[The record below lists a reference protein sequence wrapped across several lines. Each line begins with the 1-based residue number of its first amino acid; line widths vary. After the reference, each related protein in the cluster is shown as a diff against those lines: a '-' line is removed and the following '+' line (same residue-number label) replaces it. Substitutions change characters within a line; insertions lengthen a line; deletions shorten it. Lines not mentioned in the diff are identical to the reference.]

1 MEVKENTIEPKGVEV
16 KGRQS
21 KKVNKNNEDKSKKE
35 IKKYK
40 EFQVDYLR
48 LFEEKVNQDGE
59 IISNNPIDISK
70 VLEKCKKDN
79 VEKRIRQHKG
89 DIIRLQNIEKL
100 TMLSDNLDGCKNIWS
115 LHFIR
120 IKVNVL
126 SGVATNSGEFSE
138 TLLNE
143 KLAENQHLAEST
155 ACLYDA
161 DNQLLIISRNRDG
174 VMPSAII
181 EYFRSVSKNKMIT
194 YGVIPNDVK
203 ISSKKSNI
211 YRKLIIGIN
220 DVDTMES
227 KHMKMLKNIPSVFSA
242 INGFKGYGYC
252 NIKIELSMGSAPKN
266 ESMNNKKLKDT
277 SLKLIESDIPN
288 VNKLEISSK
297 EDSESSI
304 EVIDLLNNKVKDS
317 FKVGF
322 TRKDPILFS
331 KLQQN
336 LITSYN
342 KKKEVIDKNIK
353 NS

>member
-1 MEVKENTIEPKGVEV
+1 MEVKEDKIEPKEIEV
-16 KGRQS
+16 KRKKLNKINENQS
-21 KKVNKNNEDKSKKE
+21 SKE

-48 LFEEKVNQDGE
+48 LFEEKLDKEGK
-59 IISNNPIDISK
+59 IISNNPVDITE
-70 VLEKCKKDN
+70 VLEKCKKDK

-89 DIIRLQNIEKL
+89 DIIRLQNVEKL
-100 TMLSDNLDGCKNIWS
+100 TMLSDNLEKCKNIWS

-126 SGVATNSGEFSE
+126 SGVATNTGEFSE

-143 KLAENQHLAEST
+143 KLEENQHLAEST
-155 ACLYDA
+155 VCLYDA

-181 EYFRSVSKNKMIT
+181 EYFRTVSKNKMIT
-194 YGVIPNDVK
+194 FGIIPNDVK
-203 ISSKKSNI
+203 ISSKKSSI
-211 YRKLIIGIN
+211 YRKLIIGVK

-227 KHMKMLKNIPSVFSA
+227 KHMKTLKNIPSVFSA
-242 INGFKGYGYC
+242 INAFQGYGYC
-252 NIKIELSMGSAPKN
+252 NIKIELSMGTAPKN

-277 SLKLIESDIPN
+277 SLKLIEADIPN
-288 VNKLEISSK
+288 LNKLEVSSK
-297 EDSESSI
+297 EESESSI

-336 LITSYN
+336 LLIAYN
-342 KKKEVIDKNIK
+342 RKKGIIDKNIK
-353 NS
+353 SS

>member
-1 MEVKENTIEPKGVEV
+1 MEAKENVIEAKDIEVKEEKLKKINKV
-16 KGRQS
+16 S
-21 KKVNKNNEDKSKKE
+21 KDKSSKE

-48 LFEEKVNQDGE
+48 LFEEVLNNDGKV
-59 IISNNPIDISK
+59 ISNNPVDISE
-70 VLEKCKKDN
+70 VLEKCNKDS

-89 DIIRLQNIEKL
+89 DIIRLQNIEKV
-100 TMLSDNLDGCKNIWS
+100 TMLPDKLEECKNIWS

-126 SGVATNSGEFSE
+126 SGVATNSGDFSE

-143 KLAENQHLAEST
+143 KLEENQHLAEST

-174 VMPSAII
+174 VMPSVII
-181 EYFRSVSKNKMIT
+181 EYFRSVAKNKMIT
-194 YGVIPNDVK
+194 FGVIPSDIKV
-203 ISSKKSNI
+203 SSKKSSI

-227 KHMKMLKNIPSVFSA
+227 KHMKALKNIPSVFSA

-266 ESMNNKKLKDT
+266 ESMNNEKLKDT

-288 VNKLEISSK
+288 LNKLEISSK
-297 EDSESSI
+297 EESGSSI

-317 FKVGF
+317 FKIGF

-336 LITSYN
+336 LIVSYN
-342 KKKEVIDKNIK
+342 KKKEIIDKNIK
-353 NS
+353 NN